1 MKVILQSKSFH
12 EGGER
17 MDEGTIELIMNNPT
31 AGGTNGQ
38 VVSES
43 TQQFPINVIVNTK
56 YANFTIVKMALRCTE
71 GHQTTGTTLVSFSG
85 ATASMWGV
93 APDDSY
99 VDEAAAEEATFT
111 ESLQISSV
119 IGDTNHIIWFKVSTD
134 GTEDAMVDTS
144 VVVNVYGH
152 VVPVPSS

>member
-1 MKVILQSKSFH
+1 
-12 EGGER
+12 

-56 YANFTIVKMALRCTE
+56 YANYTIVKMALRCTE
-71 GHQTTGTTLVSFSG
+71 GHQTTGITLVSFSG
-85 ATASMWGV
+85 ATAAMWKV

-99 VDEAAAEEATFT
+99 VDEIEAEAATYDDYI
-111 ESLQISSV
+111 QITDV
-119 IGDTNHIIWFKVSTD
+119 IGDTNKIIWFKVSTD